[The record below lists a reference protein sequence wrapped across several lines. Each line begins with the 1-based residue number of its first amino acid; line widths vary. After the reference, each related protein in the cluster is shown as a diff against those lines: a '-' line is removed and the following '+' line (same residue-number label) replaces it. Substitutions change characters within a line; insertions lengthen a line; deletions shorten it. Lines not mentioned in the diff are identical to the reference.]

1 MSRFI
6 ALALLVLALLSGCA
20 AKQPVPGMEEHP
32 LFNVKVEPVTV
43 PQLYRYGPSIG
54 QAEVKTVSE
63 VNDQKT
69 SMAMTLK
76 YSNIEDGD
84 ILHWHIFVPEWTDN
98 GKHYR
103 PSVPLLDVAMDTDLR
118 GVVEKTDVTF
128 PIIRAYNITDPKA
141 LKEFEVIGEAMT
153 NMSVELPLDP
163 IISGQPIQKADTSQL
178 ERIISSISQTPYHRL
193 DGEFT
198 HNGVRYVATSLKETI
213 SGKLKADGQTI
224 YITFDTRNIF
234 TKENMEEI
242 FGFGTIVGKNSS
254 GEEIFT
260 TKLIYAKTQE
270 DLSH

>member
-1 MSRFI
+1 MTR
-6 ALALLVLALLSGCA
+6 LAVLILLVLTLLAGCA
-20 AKQPVPGMEEHP
+20 AKQPAPVMDEHP
-32 LFNVKVEPVTV
+32 LFNVKVEPVTM

-63 VNDQKT
+63 VNDKKE
-69 SMAMTLK
+69 SMSMTLK

-84 ILHWHIFVPEWTDN
+84 TLHWHIFVPEWTNN
-98 GKHYR
+98 GEHYR
-103 PSVPLLDVAMDTDLR
+103 PSVPLLDIAMDTDRR
-118 GVVEKTDVTF
+118 GVADKTDVTF
-128 PIIRAYNITDPKA
+128 PIIKAYNITDPKA

-153 NMSVELPLDP
+153 NMSVELPHDP

-178 ERIISSISQTPYHRL
+178 ERVITDITPTPYHRL

-213 SGKLKADGQTI
+213 SGKLKAGGHKI

-234 TKENMEEI
+234 LKENMEEK
-242 FGFGTIVGKNSS
+242 FGYGTIVGKNSR
-254 GEEIFT
+254 GKEIFS